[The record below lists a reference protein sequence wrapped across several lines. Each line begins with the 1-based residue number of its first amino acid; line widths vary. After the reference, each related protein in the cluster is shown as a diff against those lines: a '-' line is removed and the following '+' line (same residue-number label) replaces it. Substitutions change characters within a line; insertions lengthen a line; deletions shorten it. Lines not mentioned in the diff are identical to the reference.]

1 MPMVLRQGPDP
12 QVQLGLQV
20 LLTPSHRSAAAEGGR
35 TASASSSSSS
45 FIHIL
50 TFLSS
55 RRLMEELWEEPD
67 LHQQLSS
74 SGSFFFSR
82 GSSKIKGFVDQ
93 MSELLQEARTPR
105 LNSKGSISA
114 PGWTF

>member
-12 QVQLGLQV
+12 QVQLGFQV

-35 TASASSSSSS
+35 TASASSSNSSSSS

-55 RRLMEELWEEPD
+55 RRLIEELWEEPD
-67 LHQQLSS
+67 LHQQLRSS
-74 SGSFFFSR
+74 RSFFLTWF
-82 GSSKIKGFVDQ
+82 F
-93 MSELLQEARTPR
+93 
-105 LNSKGSISA
+105 
-114 PGWTF
+114 